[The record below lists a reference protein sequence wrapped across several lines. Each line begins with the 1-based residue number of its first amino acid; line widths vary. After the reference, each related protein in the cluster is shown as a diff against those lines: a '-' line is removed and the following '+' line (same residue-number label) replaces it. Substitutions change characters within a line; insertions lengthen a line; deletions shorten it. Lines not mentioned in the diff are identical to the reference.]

1 MRIIKTILFLIC
13 LCLIS
18 SIGYGQ
24 YVNFGATRIQD
35 TSRTIGS
42 LRANG
47 QVIFPFYSTSDSGKF
62 FGINSNGY
70 LVLRK
75 PSTSGISLT
84 TNGTSG
90 ASTLI
95 GSVLNIP
102 VYTSQSVDTTRIYDS
117 LQTKVAKRDSGVIYT
132 TPYYVNTL
140 LKIRDS
146 VDTVIFQEISDLQQD
161 KADKDTLANFV
172 PYTNATGNVNLG
184 EYNIKSGAFVFDT
197 TPTGTPF
204 NGVMYWDATNV
215 TPQVQ
220 LNTSVTMQIGQ
231 EMYVR
236 ARNNTGVQINDG
248 QVVYIN
254 GAQGNNATIELANSD
269 SVNTSQVIGVAT
281 ENIGINS
288 TGFVTTYGT
297 VNGYNTSDFN
307 SGDVLYLSAT
317 NGQITNNIP
326 TPPHNV
332 VRVGYALNSTNNGR
346 IFVNPSQPISQD
358 TTMGYNSN
366 KVAPTQRSVKTYV
379 DNKFASA
386 GTVSSIRFVG
396 GTGITVSP
404 TTAITSTGVVTITG
418 TAGTVTSV
426 GTSFGLSG
434 GTITTSGTILVDTTN
449 VPTQYRVD
457 TASRNAR
464 IVALSRGTVSSIA
477 TGFGLSGGTITTSG
491 TLIVDTTNV
500 PTQYRVDT
508 ASRNART
515 VALGRVSSVS
525 GTSGRISS
533 TGGTTPVLDLV
544 TVNATPATYGGSN
557 AIPVVAVDAYG
568 RATSITTVTPVT
580 TTAIT
585 TTNFTT
591 SYTIAATDSRPILL
605 TITAQAGDLTFN
617 APTGLTDGQLVLIRI
632 KATGSSR
639 ALTWNG
645 AFGAI
650 AGPTAVALPT
660 TVTTTAFATMQFIFN
675 STDNKLYL
683 SGYVTN

>member
-1 MRIIKTILFLIC
+1 MKKLLMILIAVF
-13 LCLIS
+13 S
-18 SIGYGQ
+18 TAIGVYGQ
-24 YVNFGATRIQD
+24 SIDSLVARQKRKNDTCITNKVPPARIYAAQHGARLNEMVNLTKTTYDSMKYRMDSIAANIVAGGGLTDTASAIRKYVDSLYRQLDSMDMVLLELYADLGAQFD
-35 TSRTIGS
+35 TSTAAQWGS
-42 LRANG
+42 ING
-47 QVIFPFYSTSDSGKF
+47 K
-62 FGINSNGY
+62 
-70 LVLRK
+70 
-75 PSTSGISLT
+75 
-84 TNGTSG
+84 
-90 ASTLI
+90 
-95 GSVLNIP
+95 
-102 VYTSQSVDTTRIYDS
+102 
-117 LQTKVAKRDSGVIYT
+117 
-132 TPYYVNTL
+132 
-140 LKIRDS
+140 
-146 VDTVIFQEISDLQQD
+146 
-161 KADKDTLANFV
+161 V
-172 PYTNATGNVNLG
+172 PYANATSNVNLG
-184 EYNIKSGAFVFDT
+184 EYLLRGGAFVFDT
-197 TPTGTPF
+197 TPTVTPVNGT
-204 NGVMYWDATNV
+204 MYWDATNF

-220 LNTSVTMQIGQ
+220 LNSNVTMQVGQ

-464 IVALSRGTVSSIA
+464 
-477 TGFGLSGGTITTSG
+477 
-491 TLIVDTTNV
+491 
-500 PTQYRVDT
+500 
-508 ASRNART
+508 T

-544 TVNATPATYGGSN
+544 TVNATPGTYGGSSTVLQ
-557 AIPVVAVDAYG
+557 ATVDAYG

-580 TTAIT
+580 TTVIT

-591 SYTIAATDSRPILL
+591 SYTIAATDSRPILI
-605 TITAQAGDLTFN
+605 TITAQAGDLLFN

-639 ALTWNG
+639 SLAWNS

-650 AGPTAVALPT
+650 TGPNAVALPT
-660 TVTTTAFATMQFIFN
+660 TVTTTAPATIQFIYN

-683 SGYVTN
+683 AGYVTN